1 MLLQLYVHFPF
12 CKAKCY
18 YCDFCSHPAGQE
30 EMLRYCAALE
40 KEILLAGKNWPD
52 AEVSTVFIGG
62 GTPSLVPEEGME
74 RVLRAMRSSF
84 AFSPDVE
91 FTSEANPGT
100 LREEWLELMQNC
112 GMNRLSLG
120 VQAAQDELLK
130 SIGRIHTFAEARQ
143 AVEMARRSGIR
154 NLNMDLMFGL
164 PGQSDRD
171 WRETLELTCTLEP
184 EHISAYSLILEENT
198 RLYEMVERG
207 TLSVPDDDAAAQM
220 YLSAREMLTAKGYSQ
235 YEISNYAREGLR
247 CRHNVG
253 YWQGAYYL
261 GLGVNAHSM
270 MPPAQGEDAR
280 WVRLANVEDTGEYI
294 LRMEA
299 GEEVC
304 NLREPIGESEAMFET
319 MMLGLRMND
328 GLSSSLFSGRFGKP
342 MEQVW
347 PGELESLVRDGL
359 GRWTDGSFRLTEK
372 GMLMQNEALIRLM
385 K

>member
-1 MLLQLYVHFPF
+1 MVLQLYVHFPF
-12 CKAKCY
+12 CKAKCF

-40 KEILLAGKNWPD
+40 KEILSAGKKWIG

-74 RVLRAMRSSF
+74 RVLRAMKSSF
-84 AFSPDVE
+84 AFRPDVE

-100 LREEWLELMQNC
+100 LRENWLELMQRY

-120 VQAAQDELLK
+120 VQAAQDALLK
-130 SIGRIHTFAEARQ
+130 RIGRIHTFAEARQ

-164 PGQSDRD
+164 PGQSAGE
-171 WRETLELTCTLEP
+171 WRETLDAACHMEP

-198 RLYEMVERG
+198 RLFDMVERG
-207 TLSVPDDDAAAQM
+207 QISVPDDDAAAEM
-220 YLSAREMLTAKGYSQ
+220 YSLAREVLTEKGYSQ
-235 YEISNYAREGLR
+235 YEISNYAREGKR

-261 GLGVNAHSM
+261 GLGVNAHGM
-270 MPPAQGEDAR
+270 MPPARGEDAR
-280 WVRLANVEDTGEYI
+280 WIRLANVEDTGEYI
-294 LRMEA
+294 RRMEA
-299 GEEVC
+299 GEDAC
-304 NLREPIGESEAMFET
+304 ALREAIGEEEAMFET

-328 GLSSSLFSGRFGKP
+328 GVQSSLFTGRFGRA

-347 PGELESLVRDGL
+347 PDELESLVRDGL
-359 GRWTDGSFRLTEK
+359 GMWTGGGFRLTDK
-372 GMLMQNEALIRLM
+372 GLLMQNEALLRLM